1 MSHGLVETIAR
12 RRSTIDFA
20 LALLWITPIVT
31 AAEVLDVGDRNQVFI
46 DGRFLQRAS
55 NVRIVV
61 CPPKKTNEICLRGN
75 LGGYSSIMKPDGVF
89 RGFSALTKDG
99 VHWRRVPSGTL
110 PDADDILGLRFGGS
124 TVFVDP
130 KAPAS
135 ERYKLFSGMKNHI
148 LASGDGVKWEP
159 RHTGVF
165 PPKACYPFG
174 MDRHNVCFYDAR
186 LDKYV
191 AFVRVN
197 KVYECPPE
205 LEAYFGDVGTA
216 KYAARNRYARR
227 TIGRAAT
234 DNLTHFAMPQ
244 VVLEP
249 DEKDPIFGGVKVMDF
264 YCPQVVQY
272 PFAEDAYFLF
282 NCRYMSYQD
291 WFLPVDM
298 SQYPRGV
305 VFGKNGEKSRP
316 GIHNCGVEDIAL
328 GASRDGVAWE
338 RFDRKPWIAQGPEG
352 SFDSLTMY
360 MTRGMFLHG
369 DEIWMYYI
377 GLDDAHTGNKEAQKR
392 YTLSR
397 VVLRKDGFT
406 CVESDY
412 EGGEFTTPPIRFQ
425 GDALQLNIQT
435 SALGLARVEI
445 QDTNGNPIQG
455 FALDDCDRI
464 FTANTT
470 AHVVTWRDGQ
480 SDVSGLA
487 GRPVRLRFE
496 LRFGAK
502 LYAFRFSTQGRSH
515 ASYRTGGCPHPRRGK
530 ASSGS
535 V

>member
-1 MSHGLVETIAR
+1 MEKIPLSTRTLGLT
-12 RRSTIDFA
+12 FA
-20 LALLWITPIVT
+20 LNLLWMAPI
-31 AAEVLDVGDRNQVFI
+31 APSAEVLDIGGRNQIFI
-46 DGRFLQRAS
+46 DGRFLERAS

-61 CPPKKTNEICLRGN
+61 CPAKKTNEKCLHGN
-75 LGGYSSIMKPDGVF
+75 LGGYSSMMEPDGVF

-99 VHWRRVPSGTL
+99 VHWRRGAVPET
-110 PDADDILGLRFGGS
+110 DDILGLRLGGE

-130 KAPAS
+130 KAPAA
-135 ERYKLFSGMKNHI
+135 ERYKLFSGMKNRI
-148 LASGDGVKWEP
+148 MASSDGVKWKQL
-159 RHTGVF
+159 HTGIF
-165 PPKACYPFG
+165 PQEACYPFG
-174 MDRHNVCFYDAR
+174 MDSHNVCSYDPR

-205 LEAYFGDVGTA
+205 LEEYFGDVGMA
-216 KYAARNRYARR
+216 KFGARNRYARR
-227 TIGRAAT
+227 TVGRSVT
-234 DNLTHFAMPQ
+234 DDLAHFPVPQ

-264 YCPQVVQY
+264 YCPQAVQY
-272 PFAEDAYFLF
+272 PFAQDAYFLF

-291 WFLPVDM
+291 WFLPIDM

-305 VFGKNGEKSRP
+305 IFGKKGEKNRP
-316 GIHNCGVEDIAL
+316 GTYNCGVEDIEL
-328 GASRDGVAWE
+328 NASRDGISWD
-338 RFDRKPWIAQGPEG
+338 RFDRKPWIAQGPQG

-360 MTRGMFLHG
+360 MTRGMFLRD

-377 GLDDAHTGNKEAQKR
+377 GLDDPHTGNKEAQRR

-425 GDALQLNIQT
+425 GDTLQLNIQT

-445 QDTNGNPIQG
+445 QDANATPIQG
-455 FALDDCDRI
+455 FALNDCDRI

-470 AHVVTWRDGQ
+470 AHVVTWREGQ
-480 SDVSGLA
+480 SDVSELA

-496 LRFGAK
+496 FQFGAK
-502 LYAFRFSTQGRSH
+502 LYAFRFSN
-515 ASYRTGGCPHPRRGK
+515 
-530 ASSGS
+530 
-535 V
+535 